1 MGPNPVGIILAGVLA
16 FPGVT
21 LKVNGQL
28 SEEIKLS
35 WFKLEWQADKN
46 NEKKSNKNLLLF
58 INTPKNDFNFNYN
71 WF

>member
-1 MGPNPVGIILAGVLA
+1 MGPNPVGIILEGVLA

-28 SEEIKLS
+28 SDEIKLS
-35 WFKLEWQADKN
+35 WSKLEWQANKN

-58 INTPKNDFNFNYN
+58 INDT
-71 WF
+71 